1 MSQQVEFTLKLLD
14 LDYLN
19 MIYSDSESKR
29 HRSHTS
35 RKKKKK
41 RRKRSKS
48 KSQQSVHETGEKL
61 EDLSLKDIELLNDAE
76 MNLESATHPPRFYVS
91 EERPRVLEDG
101 RCEECLMDCGKT
113 RTRNPSLKQPFD
125 FRSQI
130 IGIKKFQNIPN
141 FSIIAALFSKMT
153 SQWRERTRRQLQTL
167 RNQSELRRE
176 SGSKIKSRKY
186 REDTQVRERPKKSS
200 KALQKGTTEC

>member
-1 MSQQVEFTLKLLD
+1 MRGSQVSQQVEFTLKLLD

-19 MIYSDSESKR
+19 LIYSESESKT

-61 EDLSLKDIELLNDAE
+61 EDLSLKDIELLNEAE

-101 RCEECLMDCGKT
+101 RCEDCLMDCGKT
-113 RTRNPSLKQPFD
+113 RTRNPSVKQPFD

-130 IGIKKFQNIPN
+130 IEIKNLKIFPI
-141 FSIIAALFSKMT
+141 FLS
-153 SQWRERTRRQLQTL
+153 LQF
-167 RNQSELRRE
+167 
-176 SGSKIKSRKY
+176 Y
-186 REDTQVRERPKKSS
+186 
-200 KALQKGTTEC
+200 LQR

>member
-1 MSQQVEFTLKLLD
+1 MSQQLDFTLKLLD
-14 LDYLN
+14 LELIN
-19 MIYSDSESKR
+19 MIYSESESR
-29 HRSHTS
+29 THRSHTS

-61 EDLSLKDIELLNDAE
+61 EDLSLKDIELLNEAE

-113 RTRNPSLKQPFD
+113 RTRNPSVKQPFD

-130 IGIKKFQNIPN
+130 IGIKKFQKITI
-141 FSIIAALFSKMT
+141 FLLL
-153 SQWRERTRRQLQTL
+153 QLYFQ
-167 RNQSELRRE
+167 R
-176 SGSKIKSRKY
+176 
-186 REDTQVRERPKKSS
+186 
-200 KALQKGTTEC
+200 